1 MLKPLLN
8 RPKTSVSKALLP
20 PVDPVKRIHSKKRLK
35 AVKKRSKPNIPKL
48 NTAVSEQGFL
58 HNPSSRGKSD
68 RQFPA
73 SSRQRTLK
81 AYFNERDE
89 DVRDVSRVS
98 IYAPSL
104 SESESSSDMQIMT
117 DNLPDIDNYR
127 DSKECHDLKD
137 RDRDLKD
144 GQQGD
149 FEALRGISIVLR
161 TKEAVHSKP
170 KDIAVEESE
179 GPPAVSAKVFIN
191 PEICCPTNLQHP
203 HPSLA
208 PARSRRPIHSRR
220 YQFSQFLPNIKQSSR
235 SVHNKQK
242 STPTLPKPR
251 AVGNSESPRMPGRS
265 KLSEHLDSKSFKYFK
280 VFRHLT
286 PISIRSIA
294 NPVIAQLLKVELPD
308 DTPEASINKGRRGVA

>member
-1 MLKPLLN
+1 MLRPLLN

-20 PVDPVKRIHSKKRLK
+20 PVDPVKRIHSKRRLK
-35 AVKKRSKPNIPKL
+35 TIKKTSKPNIPKL
-48 NTAVSEQGFL
+48 NTAISEQAFL

-73 SSRQRTLK
+73 SSRQRAVK

-127 DSKECHDLKD
+127 DPKECCETKD
-137 RDRDLKD
+137 RNKDLKD
-144 GQQGD
+144 GQEGD
-149 FEALRGISIVLR
+149 LEKLRGISIVLR

-179 GPPAVSAKVFIN
+179 GPPATSVKVFISPDN
-191 PEICCPTNLQHP
+191 CCTPNLQHP
-203 HPSLA
+203 HPLQA
-208 PARSRRPIHSRR
+208 PARSRRPIHSRG
-220 YQFSQFLPNIKQSSR
+220 YQFSKFLPNIKQSSR
-235 SVHNKQK
+235 SFQTKQK

-251 AVGNSESPRMPGRS
+251 VVGNSESPRVPGRS
-265 KLSEHLDSKSFKYFK
+265 KLSEQLDSKSFKYFK

-308 DTPEASINKGRRGVA
+308 NTPEASINIGKRGVA